1 MSSRE
6 HIHILV
12 VDDIV
17 DVREMLTMF
26 LTQAGFQVTS
36 AESACEALQAATDR
50 SFDLII
56 SDVGMPNMNGF
67 ELATRLR
74 RLNRNK
80 TVPMIAITGYSEYED
95 RERAL
100 QSGFTTQLVKPVDP
114 SRLMALIEE
123 LLGL

>member
-1 MSSRE
+1 MSSRQCTR
-6 HIHILV
+6 ILV

-26 LTQAGFQVTS
+26 LTHAGFQVTS
-36 AESACEALQAATDR
+36 VESACEALQAARDR
-50 SFDLII
+50 SFDVII

-74 RLNRNK
+74 RFSRYK
-80 TVPMIAITGYSEYED
+80 TVPMIAVTGYSEFED
-95 RERAL
+95 GERAL
-100 QSGFTTQLVKPVDP
+100 QSGFTAQLVKPIDP
-114 SRLMALIEE
+114 SQLIMLVEK

>member
-1 MSSRE
+1 MSSRQ

-17 DVREMLTMF
+17 DLRDMLTMF
-26 LTQAGFQVTS
+26 LTQAGFQVVS
-36 AESACEALQAATDR
+36 AESAFEALQAAQAR

-56 SDVGMPNMNGF
+56 SDVGMPNVNGF
-67 ELATRLR
+67 ELATELR
-74 RLNRNK
+74 RLRGYE
-80 TVPMIAITGYSEYED
+80 TIPMIAVTGYSEYED
-95 RERAL
+95 KARAL

-114 SRLMALIEE
+114 TKLMSLIED

>member
-1 MSSRE
+1 MSSRQR
-6 HIHILV
+6 IRILV

-26 LTQAGFQVTS
+26 LTHAGFQVTS
-36 AESACEALQAATDR
+36 AESACEALQAVNDR

-56 SDVGMPNMNGF
+56 SDVGMPQMNGF

-74 RLNRNK
+74 QLSRYK
-80 TVPMIAITGYSEYED
+80 DVPMIAVTGYSEYED
-95 RERAL
+95 GERAL
-100 QSGFTTQLVKPVDP
+100 QSGFTAQFVKPIDPSQLVT
-114 SRLMALIEE
+114 LIEE

>member
-1 MSSRE
+1 MSSRQR
-6 HIHILV
+6 IRILV

-26 LTQAGFQVTS
+26 LTQAGFQVIS
-36 AESACEALQAATDR
+36 AESAYEALQAASER

-67 ELATRLR
+67 ELARGLRRLR
-74 RLNRNK
+74 RYK
-80 TVPMIAITGYSEYED
+80 TVPMIAVTGYSEYED
-95 RERAL
+95 GERAL
-100 QSGFTTQLVKPVDP
+100 QSGFTAQLVKPVDP
-114 SRLMALIEE
+114 SKLMALIEE